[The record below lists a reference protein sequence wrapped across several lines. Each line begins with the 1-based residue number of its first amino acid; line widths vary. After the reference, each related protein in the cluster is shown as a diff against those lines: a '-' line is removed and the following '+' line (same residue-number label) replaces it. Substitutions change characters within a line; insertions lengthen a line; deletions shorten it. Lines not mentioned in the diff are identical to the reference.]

1 MGSGEGRQSPVGDP
15 EVRQG
20 RAGGG
25 TTYTWGTTTCGS
37 GRGWGPGNPIT
48 SALKEHRHLPAPSLS
63 QGKENP
69 ERVGRQASYS
79 RAPEGSPR
87 PASLQAPAEGK
98 GVSWLGVGRALALTS
113 WSSLLCSG
121 AGYGEPGS
129 AGGTWERLGLRAGP
143 SGRIFTLLAGTMPC
157 WPCREQRHQPSSP
170 PAPSL
175 CSTRRTSPLRKDS
188 SWGDSA
194 VLS

>member
-1 MGSGEGRQSPVGDP
+1 MW
-15 EVRQG
+15 VRK
-20 RAGGG
+20 
-25 TTYTWGTTTCGS
+25 TV
-37 GRGWGPGNPIT
+37 GPGNQIT
-48 SALKEHRHLPAPSLS
+48 SALKEHRHLLGPSLF
-63 QGKENP
+63 QGQGEPRK
-69 ERVGRQASYS
+69 GWQT
-79 RAPEGSPR
+79 GFLQQSPLGLSR
-87 PASLQAPAEGK
+87 PASLQAPADGK

-129 AGGTWERLGLRAGP
+129 AGGPWERLGLGAGP
-143 SGRIFTLLAGTMPC
+143 SGRSFTLLAGTMPC

-175 CSTRRTSPLRKDS
+175 CSTRRTSPRRKDS